1 MMMKVMAAP
10 ATALAAASA
19 SELSYAATMLRQSAK
34 RASNLLSILYFGLK
48 LINYNQII
56 FSYLIWLKSELHER

>member
-1 MMMKVMAAP
+1 MNVIAAP

-19 SELSYAATMLRQSAK
+19 SELSYDYAATMLRQSAK

-48 LINYNQII
+48 LINYKQII
-56 FSYLIWLKSELHER
+56 FSYLI